1 MGGFCNMFRTN
12 DTHLQEDL
20 FNHYRTMKPSI
31 AKMLEK
37 SWAPVFYEEVFCKID
52 ETIFAP
58 LYCLDNGRPNTPV
71 NILLSLEIIKH
82 QFGFTDEEILEQF
95 YFNFQVLYALG
106 IKNLGEIY
114 IAERTI
120 YEFRER
126 IYSYIL
132 ERPDQEDILFKQFE
146 ILTNNFIKKAGT
158 KTNEQRM
165 DSTLISPN
173 IKKAGRLSLAHDV
186 LHQAVKIIPK
196 HLLSDTLKPVLENYF
211 KNDLLYKTRNTELD
225 SRLQKVLD
233 LMTEVA
239 ELNQIFPEL
248 YAQEEMTILRRFLTE
263 QASFDQEAGKLF
275 VKASKEIKSNSLQSA
290 YDQDATFRHK
300 AGKNHS
306 GYVLN
311 LTETCSPENEVQF
324 ITDYKLEPNNKS
336 DIEIA
341 QNRLPGIKQKTNVTN
356 LYADGGYY
364 GEDIINQSE
373 ELGVKIHFT
382 DMTGK
387 KESTDKLPLTSFTFN
402 EEYEIES
409 CLNGKKPTRSVGDT
423 IKKVSSSHFSRED
436 CQGCPH
442 YNNCP
447 VKTQKKNRVLR
458 ISFKSIVAAQTREEI
473 NKKEIKRQNHSR
485 RAAIEGT
492 NSALKRG
499 EDMNKLNVRGYI
511 KSHMACSYKIM
522 ARNIKQFVRL
532 VKSVPNRLPRPDM
545 GELCPNAS

>member
-1 MGGFCNMFRTN
+1 MFRTN
-12 DTHLQEDL
+12 NTHLQEDL
-20 FNHYRTMKPSI
+20 FNHYQTMRPSI

-37 SWAPVFYEEVFCKID
+37 SWAPVFYKEVFCKIN
-52 ETIFAP
+52 EAIYAP

-95 YFNFQVLYALG
+95 YFNFQILYALG
-106 IKNLGEIY
+106 IRNLGEVY

-132 ERPDQEDILFKQFE
+132 EHPDQEDILFKQFE
-146 ILTNNFIKKAGT
+146 ILTNNFIKKAGI

-165 DSTLISPN
+165 DSTLVSPN

-186 LHQAVKIIPK
+186 LHQAVRIIPTE
-196 HLLSDTLKPVLENYF
+196 LLSDTLKPVLENYF
-211 KNDLLYKTRNTELD
+211 KNDLLYKTRNDELD

-233 LMTEVA
+233 LMTEVDK
-239 ELNQIFPEL
+239 LNQRNPKL
-248 YAQEEMTILRRFLTE
+248 YAREEMAILRRFLTE
-263 QASFDQEAGKLF
+263 QAYYDQEQGKWF
-275 VKASKEIKSNSLQSA
+275 VKAAKEIKSNSLQSA
-290 YDQDATFRHK
+290 YEQDATFRKK
-300 AGKNHS
+300 AGKKNS

-311 LTETCSPENEVQF
+311 LSETCSPENEVQF

-341 QNRLPGIKQKTNVTN
+341 QDRLPGIKQKTNVTDM
-356 LYADGGYY
+356 YVDGGYY
-364 GEDIINQSE
+364 GIDIMEQSE
-373 ELGVKIHFT
+373 KLGVNLHFT

-387 KESTDKLPLTSFTFN
+387 KASADKLPLTSFTFN
-402 EEYEIES
+402 ERYEIET
-409 CLNGKKPTRSVGDT
+409 CINGKRPIRSVGDI

-442 YNNCP
+442 YNKCP
-447 VKTQKKNRVLR
+447 VKTQKRSRALR
-458 ISFKSIVAAQTREEI
+458 ISFKSIIASQTREEI

-511 KSHMACSYKIM
+511 KSHMVCSYKVM

-532 VKSVPNRLPRPDM
+532 VKSVPNRLHLPDI
-545 GELCPNAS
+545 GQLCPNAC